1 MSSIPQRLHQAVAW
15 FQAGQVDQAE
25 AELQAVSREAPER
38 ADVWGLLG
46 LAAHH
51 RGQLQQ
57 AVLYLQ
63 RAIERDP
70 QTAAHHSNLG
80 IVYASLGDRTREE
93 ACYRQALQ
101 CQPNDPAALGNL
113 GLLLCDLLRWREGL
127 DTLRQALA
135 LKPQEASWLVRA
147 GEACWELGQPQEAR
161 TLFERGLALEANQ
174 PAALNGLGLIALSS
188 GDNAT
193 AEQRFRDAIRLLPQ
207 YAAAHNNLGNVL
219 AQRGEWLAA
228 VGAYRAALAALPN
241 YAEAHANLGNVL
253 GELGQLDQA
262 VAEYRQAIQLNP
274 RDPLAYANLAE
285 TLVELGD
292 LTEADRVFAQCQ
304 AVRPSDAIKLR
315 AAIAVPGVCRTGD
328 EVRRL
333 RERVAT
339 NLARLET
346 EPLRIENPL
355 DAIGAPLFF
364 AGYHG
369 ENERSTRRRLAEILR
384 RACPEAS
391 FVAPHCQSGPGQAT
405 SGAASRRPRIG
416 LISRFFHQHSIARHY
431 GPTIA
436 GLRREGCEVV
446 VIRTP
451 GPDDEAARMIQATA
465 DRVVTVPIDLSA
477 AQTAIAAERLDVLCY
492 TDIGMDPL
500 TYHLAFRRL
509 APVQCVLPGHPVTTG
524 ISTIDYF
531 ISCDDFEP
539 TDAAA
544 AYTERLVRL
553 RSLPTSHQRPELPTV
568 RKSRGDLGW
577 SAETHVYLCAQP
589 LFKLHPDFDM
599 LLAAVLRS
607 DPAGKLV
614 LFRDHRERWNRLI
627 EQRLRQS
634 LGDLNARVTFSP
646 RLPPQDFWQAVA
658 LADVML
664 DTPHFNGGTT
674 TTQTLGIGTP
684 LVTLPGQFLCNRVT
698 YGCFRKM
705 GVLDTV
711 ASSADDY
718 VARAVQIASDRPY
731 RDALAE
737 KIRQR
742 SRVMFE
748 ENDFVRELAQ
758 FFQSALKPG
767 PQ

>member
-1 MSSIPQRLHQAVAW
+1 MPDIPQRLHQAVAW
-15 FQAGQVDQAE
+15 FQAGNIDQAE

-70 QTAAHHSNLG
+70 NTAAHHSNLG
-80 IVYASLGDRTREE
+80 IVYASLGDRGREE

-101 CQPNDPAALGNL
+101 CQPNDPASLGNL
-113 GLLLCDLLRWREGL
+113 GLLLCDMFRWREGL
-127 DTLRQALA
+127 DTLRQALT

-147 GEACWELGQPQEAR
+147 GEACWELGQPHEAR
-161 TLFERGLALEANQ
+161 AMFERSLALEANQ
-174 PAALNGLGLIALSS
+174 PAAHNGLGLIALAA
-188 GDNAT
+188 GDGVA
-193 AEQRFRDAIRLLPQ
+193 AEQCFRAAIRLLPN

-228 VGAYRAALAALPN
+228 VGAYRAALAAMPN

-262 VAEYRQAIQLNP
+262 VAEYRRAIQINP
-274 RDPLAYANLAE
+274 SDPLAYANLAE
-285 TLVELGD
+285 TLVELGELD
-292 LTEADRVFAQCQ
+292 EADRTFAQCQ

-315 AAIAVPGVCRTGD
+315 AAIAVPGVSRTSD
-328 EVRRL
+328 EIRRI

-346 EPLRIENPL
+346 ETLRIDNPL
-355 DAIGAPLFF
+355 EAVGAPLFF

-369 ENERSTRRRLAEILR
+369 ENERPTRRRLAEILR
-384 RACPEAS
+384 RACPATNY
-391 FVAPHCQSGPGQAT
+391 VAPHCEPGVGQASASVA
-405 SGAASRRPRIG
+405 SGRPRVG

-431 GPTIA
+431 GPTIQ

-451 GPDDEAARMIQATA
+451 GPDDESAREIQAAA
-465 DRVVTVPIDLSA
+465 DRVVTIPVDVNA
-477 AQTAIAAERLDVLCY
+477 AQALIAAERLDVLCY

-531 ISCDDFEP
+531 ISCDDFESA
-539 TDAAA
+539 DAQA
-544 AYTERLVRL
+544 AYTERLVRF
-553 RSLPTSHQRPELPTV
+553 RSLPTSHIRPELPAV
-568 RKSRGDLGW
+568 RKTRGDLGW
-577 SAETHVYLCAQP
+577 SADAHVYLCAQP
-589 LFKLHPDFDM
+589 LFKLHPDFDQT
-599 LLAAVLRS
+599 LAAVLRA
-607 DPAGKLV
+607 DPAGRLV
-614 LFRDHRERWNRLI
+614 LFRDHRERWNRLV

-634 LGDLNARVTFSP
+634 LGDVFGRVTFSP
-646 RLPPQDFWQAVA
+646 RLLPQDFWQALS
-658 LADVML
+658 LADVAL

-674 TTQTLGIGTP
+674 TTQTLGLGTP
-684 LVTLPGQFLCNRVT
+684 LVTLPGQYLCNRVT
-698 YGCFRKM
+698 AGCMRKL

-711 ASSADDY
+711 ASSTDDY
-718 VARAVQIASDRPY
+718 VARAVQIAGDRAY

-748 ENDFVRELAQ
+748 ENDFVRELAA
-758 FFQSALKPG
+758 FFKQVVGS
-767 PQ
+767 